1 MSGKPFKLDLIDRL
15 VVRHIEKQI
24 ENKDGTLNMNALESF
39 AITVIMGILQQVIKN
54 PAHAS
59 AVEGQLVGVATQI
72 LNTYGYTVT
81 APPAQGSP
89 AA

>member
-1 MSGKPFKLDLIDRL
+1 MKLDFIDRL

-24 ENKDGTLNMNALESF
+24 ENKDGSLNMNALESF
-39 AITVIMGILQQVIKN
+39 AITVIMGILQQVVKN
-54 PAHAS
+54 PAHAA

-72 LNTYGYTVT
+72 LETYGYTVT
-81 APPAQGSP
+81 APPASPTSP